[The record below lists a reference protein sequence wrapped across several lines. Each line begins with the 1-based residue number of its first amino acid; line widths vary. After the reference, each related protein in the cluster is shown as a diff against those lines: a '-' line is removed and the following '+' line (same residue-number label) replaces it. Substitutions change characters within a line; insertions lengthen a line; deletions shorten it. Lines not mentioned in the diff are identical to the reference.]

1 MSSRDYATHTQEHQ
15 RAFGVLFK
23 DISIDQAARK
33 VARAAVS
40 WGGVAV
46 VCVDEQGR
54 CSAAMAGTP
63 ATARIIARNMWCV
76 VGTYHITTD
85 DTKRQQY
92 KDTVRLIAE
101 DIQVHWQLLSEA
113 AA

>member
-1 MSSRDYATHTQEHQ
+1 MSAREHALHTQQHQ
-15 RAFGVLFK
+15 RQFGVLFK
-23 DISIDQAARK
+23 DVSIDQAARK

-46 VCVDEQGR
+46 VFVDEQGR

-63 ATARIIARNMWCV
+63 ATQKIIERNMWIV
-76 VGTYHITTD
+76 VGTYHVTCD
-85 DTKRQQY
+85 DTKSKQY
-92 KDTVRLIAE
+92 RDTRDQIAV
-101 DIQVHWQLLSEA
+101 DIQHHWQLLSEA